1 MHYGLDREKFQKF
14 AKHNGGEAYKPEWN
28 KKNIMERSLAR
39 HKMPATRDRFIKNGF
54 AQMMLPELAD
64 EKKKPTFA

>member
-1 MHYGLDREKFQKF
+1 MHYGIDRDKFQKF
-14 AKHNGGEAYKPEWN
+14 AKHNDAKDTYKPEWN

-64 EKKKPTFA
+64 NTK